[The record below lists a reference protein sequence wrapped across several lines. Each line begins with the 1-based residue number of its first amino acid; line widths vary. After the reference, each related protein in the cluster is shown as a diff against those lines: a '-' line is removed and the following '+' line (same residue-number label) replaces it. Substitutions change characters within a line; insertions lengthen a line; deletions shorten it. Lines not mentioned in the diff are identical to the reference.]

1 MKCQEVCEIR
11 NTLEHIKKQSRIRK
25 LIRES
30 PGIRYRQLQRTTGL
44 SNGSLSYILR
54 KLEGSRRIIVNRT
67 SNATAYYPKDI
78 KVTEL
83 HLIENLR
90 NNIDRRIV
98 EYLLEQDQSTFYDI
112 VNHSKRAPSTISW
125 HLNRLKNRKLIIST
139 YYGSK
144 SQTYKIMNKNTVSR
158 IFSKHTRKF
167 V

>member
-1 MKCQEVCEIR
+1 M
-11 NTLEHIKKQSRIRK
+11 EHIKRQSKLRK

-44 SNGSLSYILR
+44 SNGSLSNVLR
-54 KLEGSRRIIVNRT
+54 KLEGSRRIIVNRS
-67 SNATAYYPKDI
+67 SNVTAYYPKDI

-125 HLNRLKNRKLIIST
+125 HLKRLKKRKLVISA
-139 YYGSK
+139 YDGGK
-144 SQTYKIMNKNTVSR
+144 PQAYKITNKNAVSR
-158 IFSKHTRKF
+158 ILSKHARKF